1 MSFRSFFTP
10 NSAAA
15 AVDLSTAKRS
25 AKGNL
30 LASATHNSATG
41 RAIPSKTC
49 KSGRLLGLSVLAISM
64 AACNTIP
71 PKSDNSAVLA
81 DPNIP
86 INQTFGTSELDGET
100 ISTGNQPSLAS
111 QRWQDFY
118 SDERL
123 KSLISLGLENNK
135 DFESALLAIE
145 KARAQYRITDIND
158 LPRIDGQAAYSRQSQ
173 ASPRTTIPGGGQ
185 VGGRETFDSYNV
197 NVGLASYELDFW
209 GRIDSLKDQALQSF
223 LATTAAKDATQIS
236 LISNIAQSYANLSY
250 SMAQLKLAE
259 ATVESRERSLDI
271 AEARFRAGIDPR
283 LPSLQS
289 AAALE
294 NAKLAVL
301 RAQSSIL
308 TARNALQFLVGSP
321 IPNELVPAPAISN
334 ITTNEIFNAGLPSEL
349 LRYRPDVL
357 QAEYNLK
364 AAGANIAVA
373 RAAYFPT
380 ISLASS
386 VGVRSDSLSNLFDSD
401 SFGWSFGPNLSV
413 PIFDGGRLDAN
424 YEVAKIEREQTL
436 ANYERS
442 IQTAFREVS
451 DVLATRATLGE
462 QLRAQYRLQDNF
474 DQTYQIADARF
485 KAGISNYLDVLDA
498 QRSLFSTQQGI
509 LDLELQNIVSQIE
522 LYQALGGGANLDVPE
537 LIPVPRY
544 TNLARIANVRDN
556 SPKGKADYAI
566 DAASSARVASAAEVE
581 AIKESKTP
589 ATAVFKPT
597 ATVDVNDD
605 GKDDT
610 TIGIIKEEVPVEQVP
625 VIKTVK

>member
-1 MSFRSFFTP
+1 MSSQPFFAP
-10 NSAAA
+10 NPATVVVTTTAGMRQNTGDIQ
-15 AVDLSTAKRS
+15 AVSS
-25 AKGNL
+25 
-30 LASATHNSATG
+30 S
-41 RAIPSKTC
+41 SKIR
-49 KSGRLLGLSVLAISM
+49 KSGGRLLGLSLLAMSM

-71 PKSDNSAVLA
+71 KADTRPVLA
-81 DPNIP
+81 EPNLP
-86 INQTFGTSELDGET
+86 IEQTYGAFDRET
-100 ISTGNQPSLAS
+100 VSSAGQPSLAS
-111 QRWQDFY
+111 QRWQNFY

-123 KSLISLGLENNK
+123 KSLIALGLENNK
-135 DFESALLAIE
+135 DFENARLAIE
-145 KARAQYRITDIND
+145 KARAQYRITDIQD
-158 LPRIDGQAAYSRQSQ
+158 LPTIDGSGGYTRQ
-173 ASPRTTIPGGGQ
+173 GQ
-185 VGGRETFDSYNV
+185 SSVQTGGRQTTDSYNV

-209 GRIDSLKDQALQSF
+209 GRIDSLKDQALQNF
-223 LATTAAKDATQIS
+223 LSTSAAKDVTQIS

-250 SMAQLKLAE
+250 SLAQLKLAE
-259 ATVESRERSLDI
+259 ATVESRERSLFI
-271 AEARFRAGIDPR
+271 ADKRFEAGIDPR

-308 TARNALQFLVGSP
+308 TSRNALQFLVGAP
-321 IPNELVPAPAISN
+321 IPSQLVPAPAVSN
-334 ITTNEIFNAGLPSEL
+334 ITTHEIFNAGLPSEL

-401 SFGWSFGPNLSV
+401 AFGWSFGPNISV
-413 PIFDGGRLDAN
+413 PIFDAGRLDAN
-424 YEVAKIEREQTL
+424 YDVAKIEREQTL
-436 ANYERS
+436 TSYEKS

-462 QLRAQYRLQDNF
+462 QLAAQYRLQDNF
-474 DQTYQIADARF
+474 EQTYQIADARF

-509 LDLELQNIVSQIE
+509 LDLELQKIVSQVE
-522 LYQALGGGANLDVPE
+522 LYQALGGGANLDVPTA
-537 LIPVPRY
+537 IPVPQY
-544 TNLARIANVRDN
+544 TNVAQIANLPAN
-556 SPKGKADYAI
+556 SARAKAAYAI
-566 DAASSARVASAAEVE
+566 DAAGSARVASPQEAL

-589 ATAVFKPT
+589 ATSTFNPT
-597 ATVDVNDD
+597 AVVDVNND
-605 GKDDT
+605 GKKDAAV
-610 TIGIIKEEVPVEQVP
+610 GIVTQETPVEQVP
-625 VIKTVK
+625 VTQIIEP